1 MIFGYPG
8 FSRVNWWRACASRDF
23 KRRALSCASAAF
35 RRVFPFIRFMTRG
48 STSSTT
54 KGLKSPSD
62 LKRLGEKIHKAKTV
76 SRVDESKGEW
86 EALLLDDVTG
96 DELLAVTRNLT
107 CSEKGAFK
115 YNQTLNTTWNC
126 LISRRIFGVENK
138 SPSFLEVN
146 GVNVSPIFSD

>member
-1 MIFGYPG
+1 MIQRY
-8 FSRVNWWRACASRDF
+8 SRSIAYLNVY
-23 KRRALSCASAAF
+23 
-35 RRVFPFIRFMTRG
+35 FILLVYQNTWPDG
-48 STSSTT
+48 I
-54 KGLKSPSD
+54 L
-62 LKRLGEKIHKAKTV
+62 LQNRLGEKIHKAKTV